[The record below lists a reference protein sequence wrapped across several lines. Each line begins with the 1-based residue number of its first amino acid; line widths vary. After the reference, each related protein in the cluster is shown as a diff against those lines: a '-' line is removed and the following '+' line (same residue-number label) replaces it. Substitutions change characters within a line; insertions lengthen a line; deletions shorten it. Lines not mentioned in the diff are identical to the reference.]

1 MKEYILSIP
10 QKYKKLSE
18 YSDQLYVNK
27 LENLEE
33 TDWFLKAYNLLRLNQ
48 EEIYNLSRKITSI
61 EIKLVTKILPTKFK
75 IR

>member
-1 MKEYILSIP
+1 MKEDILSIP

-18 YSDQLYVNK
+18 YSEQLYVNK

-33 TDWFLKAYNLLRLNQ
+33 TDWFLKANNLLRLNQ

-61 EIKLVTKILPTKFK
+61 EIKLVIKILPTKFK

>member
-1 MKEYILSIP
+1 MKEDILSIP
-10 QKYKKLSE
+10 QKCKKLSE

-61 EIKLVTKILPTKFK
+61 EIKLVIKTS
-75 IR
+75 